1 MFAVKILQGSAK
13 ERKGW
18 KRKDFFSLFLVVS
31 VFLLLIFYILLL
43 VSLHSMLDGH
53 L

>member
-1 MFAVKILQGSAK
+1 MFAVKILGSAK
-13 ERKGW
+13 E
-18 KRKDFFSLFLVVS
+18 RKDFFSLFLVVS

-43 VSLHSMLDGH
+43 VSLHSVLDGH